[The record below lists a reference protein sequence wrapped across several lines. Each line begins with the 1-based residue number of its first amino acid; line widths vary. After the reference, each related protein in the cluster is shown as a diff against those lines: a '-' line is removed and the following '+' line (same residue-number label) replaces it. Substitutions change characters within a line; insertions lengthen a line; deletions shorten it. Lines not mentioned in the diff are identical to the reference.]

1 MIQNGVA
8 FPIYPV
14 HWHMSKHFLK
24 KKKKKKKENRER
36 KRESEKR
43 ERKLADSTKASTTP
57 PSLSFSSFFSS
68 SSFCLRTLTETAH
81 AEALNEK
88 NARPEI
94 A

>member
-1 MIQNGVA
+1 M
-8 FPIYPV
+8 FSD
-14 HWHMSKHFLK
+14 SKRRGFSYLSRALAQEETFSK
-24 KKKKKKKENRER
+24 KEKENRE
-36 KRESEKR
+36 RESEKR
-43 ERKLADSTKASTTP
+43 ERKLADSTKASTS
-57 PSLSFSSFFSS
+57 PSLYFSSFFS